1 MRGKAPASVTD
12 ALPPGI
18 TPAHAGKSSQRNLH
32 FRQLGDHPR
41 TCGEKP
47 RGGRLGKPAP
57 GSPPHMR
64 GKDAQYTAKTC
75 ETGITPAHA
84 GKSYHCFARR
94 ALYPDHPRTCGEKV
108 RASTLKN
115 RHAGS
120 PPHMRGKE
128 EADPARGA
136 ARGITPAHAGKS
148 ITLALCPDVLRD
160 HPRTCG
166 EKRLLR

>member
-64 GKDAQYTAKTC
+64 GKEAQYTAKTC

-94 ALYPDHPRTCGEKV
+94 ALYPDYPRTCGEKV

-120 PPHMRGKE
+120 PPHMRGKV
-128 EADPARGA
+128 PRILTSA
-136 ARGITPAHAGKS
+136 ACSGITPAHAGKRPLPPARRQ
-148 ITLALCPDVLRD
+148 TLRD

-166 EKRLLR
+166 EK

>member
-1 MRGKAPASVTD
+1 MRGKVRSGICTSGS
-12 ALPPGI
+12 LGI
-18 TPAHAGKSSQRNLH
+18 TPAHAGKSLAAVGWGNR
-32 FRQLGDHPR
+32 RRDHPR
-41 TCGEKP
+41 TCGEKAFW
-47 RGGRLGKPAP
+47 LTATAVTL

-136 ARGITPAHAGKS
+136 ARGITPAHVGKS